1 MYGLRY
7 GVRLGQVGKDDK
19 PHCTMKVP
27 TEESRILK
35 SYKMMAVK
43 EHSLSNDEVIRYS
56 RQILVQ
62 EFGVQ
67 GQERLRAT
75 SLLIVGAGGLG
86 CPVALYCAGAGIG
99 RIGIVD
105 GDFISSDNLHRQI
118 AYDENSIGQSKVES
132 IKSSV
137 KRWWKFT
144 VSIIFGDGIRL
155 NSNVCIDVY
164 KDYLFK
170 RNALQIISKY
180 DIVADCTDNV
190 SASCVLFWYL
200 VNDACV
206 LMKKPLVSGSVVR
219 WDGQLSVYGYGEN
232 CPCYRCVFPDPPPVD
247 AVTNCSE
254 NGVLGPV
261 VGIIG
266 SMQANEIIKIAAIK
280 KCSFAG
286 FLYLFDAFN
295 GKTKTVKLR
304 RQKTNCVVCSKHATI
319 TELGDC
325 KELYGCSAKT
335 HVKNNLLTKSDRI
348 DPYSYFKLNE
358 NNDKKPLLI
367 DTRPPHEFSIGHLSD
382 AINIPMLRLCRS
394 SSADIVRELETSI
407 KEMRDKGEME
417 CANVVSAVYVICRRG
432 EDSQIAVLYL
442 RKEFADS
449 LISFKDIDGGYE
461 KWSRAVDENFPI
473 Y

>member
-1 MYGLRY
+1 MDRMWRSKMYGLRY
-7 GVRLGQVGKDDK
+7 GVRLGQ
-19 PHCTMKVP
+19 KVP

-266 SMQANEIIKIAAIK
+266 S
-280 KCSFAG
+280 SFAG

-335 HVKNNLLTKSDRI
+335 HNNLLTKSDRI

-407 KEMRDKGEME
+407 KEMRDKG
-417 CANVVSAVYVICRRG
+417 VYVICRRG

>member
-1 MYGLRY
+1 
-7 GVRLGQVGKDDK
+7 
-19 PHCTMKVP
+19 
-27 TEESRILK
+27 
-35 SYKMMAVK
+35 MMAVK
-43 EHSLSNDEVIRYS
+43 EHSLSNDEVMRYS

-118 AYDENSIGQSKVES
+118 AYDENSVGQSKVES

-137 KRWWKFT
+137 K
-144 VSIIFGDGIRL
+144 RL

-164 KDYLFK
+164 KDYLLK
-170 RNALQIISKY
+170 RNAVQIVSKY
-180 DIVADCTDNV
+180 DIIADCTDNV

-219 WDGQLSVYGYGEN
+219 WDGQLSVYGYGED

-247 AVTNCSE
+247 TVTNCSE

-286 FLYLFDAFN
+286 FLYLFDALN

-325 KELYGCSAKT
+325 KEINGCSART
-335 HVKNNLLTKSDRI
+335 HNNLLTKNDRI

-358 NNDKKPLLI
+358 NNGKKPLLI

-394 SSADIVRELETSI
+394 SSADIMRELGTSI
-407 KEMRDKGEME
+407 NEMRDKGEME
-417 CANVVSAVYVICRRG
+417 YANGVSAVYVICRRG

-461 KWSRAVDENFPI
+461 KWSHAVDKDFPI

>member
-1 MYGLRY
+1 
-7 GVRLGQVGKDDK
+7 
-19 PHCTMKVP
+19 
-27 TEESRILK
+27 
-35 SYKMMAVK
+35 MMAVK
-43 EHSLSNDEVIRYS
+43 EHNLSNDEVIRYS

-118 AYDENSIGQSKVES
+118 AYDEHSLGQSKAES
-132 IKSSV
+132 IKSS
-137 KRWWKFT
+137 
-144 VSIIFGDGIRL
+144 IERL
-155 NSNVCIDVY
+155 NSNVLIDVY
-164 KDYLFK
+164 KNYLFK
-170 RNALQIISKY
+170 YDALQIISNY

-190 SASCVLFWYL
+190 STSYVLFLISNLETTLAVLNKMFMTSSELYKLQSSFLIVFRYL

-206 LMKKPLVSGSVVR
+206 LANKPLVSGSVVR
-219 WDGQLSVYGYGEN
+219 WDGQLSVYNYGKDS
-232 CPCYRCVFPDPPPVD
+232 PCYRCIFPDPSPAD
-247 AVTNCSE
+247 TVTNCSD

-261 VGIIG
+261 VGVIG

-280 KCSFAG
+280 KLC
-286 FLYLFDAFN
+286 
-295 GKTKTVKLR
+295 GK
-304 RQKTNCVVCSKHATI
+304 NATI

-325 KELYGCSAKT
+325 KELYGCSIRIRNK
-335 HVKNNLLTKSDRI
+335 LLAKSDRI
-348 DPYSYFKLNE
+348 DPYFYFKLSE
-358 NNDKKPLLI
+358 NSDKKPLLL
-367 DTRPPHEFSIGHLSD
+367 DTRPPHEFSIGHLPN
-382 AINIPMLRLCRS
+382 AINIPMVRLCLS
-394 SSADIVRELETSI
+394 NSVEIMRELGTNINEI
-407 KEMRDKGEME
+407 RDKGI
-417 CANVVSAVYVICRRG
+417 YVICRRG

-449 LISFKDIDGGYE
+449 LISIKDIDGGYE
-461 KWSRAVDENFPI
+461 KWYHAVDKDFPI